1 MYYEKLCEQC
11 GKQFTAQK
19 SSTRFCS
26 KYCADAAYKEKL
38 RKMNQSLFM
47 SVSDVSGKK
56 KDSTVTRDI
65 MSPRLLAEYL
75 GVDIRTV
82 YRYFERGLIPYLRIG
97 GRTLV
102 RRADV
107 DKLFDNAPSYQ
118 KSALKP
124 KDGENTSNGG
134 KNTSASSLQAESGY
148 TTVKE
153 VAEKYGLSP
162 AGTDKILKNSGITVI
177 KHQGKH
183 FYFKSEVEALFRKR
197 DAESHPEIK
206 EWYTSA
212 EVQEKFGLKATTVY
226 DIVSTYKIPSKR
238 VHRVTYYSKI
248 HFDAARGLREPLSM
262 EWYTVQE
269 AMEKYGQTRDQVY
282 NVLRYNHIERVQDGK
297 YVKFRRA
304 DYDRIMEFTIQ

>member
-1 MYYEKLCEQC
+1 MIYKKTCEWC
-11 GKQFTAQK
+11 GASFTAQK

-26 KYCADAAYKEKL
+26 KLCTNHAYKEKV
-38 RKMNQSLFM
+38 RRW
-47 SVSDVSGKK
+47 SVEVIQKHDVSKVK
-56 KDSTVTRDI
+56 V
-65 MSPRLLAEYL
+65 MSDNFMTLGTLAAYL
-75 GVDIRTV
+75 NVSRTTAWRYVNEGLFPSLKARGRIR
-82 YRYFERGLIPYLRIG
+82 
-97 GRTLV
+97 V
-102 RRADV
+102 RKEDV
-107 DKLFDNAPSYQ
+107 DAAFRDARPYQ
-118 KSALKP
+118 KSPRGDKP

-162 AGTDKILKNSGITVI
+162 SGTDKILKNSDITVV
-177 KHQGKH
+177 KHHGKH

-226 DIVSTYKIPSKR
+226 DIVSTYRIPSKR

-262 EWYTVQE
+262 ECYTVQE

-304 DYDRIMEFTIQ
+304 DYDRIMEFNL

>member
-1 MYYEKLCEQC
+1 MIYKKTCEWC
-11 GKQFTAQK
+11 GASFTAQK

-26 KYCADAAYKEKL
+26 KLCTNHAYKEKV
-38 RKMNQSLFM
+38 RRW
-47 SVSDVSGKK
+47 SVEVIQKHDVSKVK
-56 KDSTVTRDI
+56 V
-65 MSPRLLAEYL
+65 MSDNFMTLGTLAAYL
-75 GVDIRTV
+75 NVSRTTAWRYVNEGLFPSLKARGRIR
-82 YRYFERGLIPYLRIG
+82 
-97 GRTLV
+97 V
-102 RRADV
+102 RKEDV
-107 DKLFDNAPSYQ
+107 DAAFRDARPYQ
-118 KSALKP
+118 KSPRGDKP

-162 AGTDKILKNSGITVI
+162 SGTDKILKNSDITVV
-177 KHQGKH
+177 K
-183 FYFKSEVEALFRKR
+183 
-197 DAESHPEIK
+197 D
-206 EWYTSA
+206 
-212 EVQEKFGLKATTVY
+212 KFGLKATTVY
-226 DIVSTYKIPSKR
+226 DIVSTYRIPSKR

-262 EWYTVQE
+262 ECYTVQE

-304 DYDRIMEFTIQ
+304 DYDRIMEFNL